1 MFCLCFKIFFFIALG
16 QSVKEWR
23 VWPGWDQE
31 QLFPLHLPS
40 SAEPGDQ
47 VSHFRHGLAG
57 HQGYL
62 QITHHPFPKTGF
74 DYNSTSVDKMFK
86 ASVFKARFLERVV

>member
-1 MFCLCFKIFFFIALG
+1 MFCSLALG

-31 QLFPLHLPS
+31 QHFPLPLPF

-47 VSHFRHGLAG
+47 VNYFQHGLAG

-62 QITHHPFPKTGF
+62 QTVLGCNRLHVIQKLSTYNL
-74 DYNSTSVDKMFK
+74 DYIMFLK
-86 ASVFKARFLERVV
+86 YS